1 MYENRRKPGRM
12 GPFVEGYR
20 SRLLSLGYTPGT
32 VGGQLK
38 ALGQI
43 GRWMQAEGVESA
55 QLDEAQIE
63 LFLSLH
69 RAEGHSRVPS
79 LRSFVALLEYLR
91 DEHVIAP
98 VASAPLTAFEE
109 LVGSYR
115 EWLSGERGLA
125 PSTVLRYENLARRF
139 LREHASGADGVDI
152 RALTGLVVSG
162 FVLAECAR
170 VSRGAVKGRITELR
184 SLLRFLYL
192 RGLTPMALAPAV
204 PAVAGWRDT
213 AIPQT
218 LTAADVQALID
229 SCDRSRTAGIR
240 DFAILVMVAR
250 LGLRSV
256 EVARMQLGDVDWRA
270 GEVLIRGK
278 GRRLDR
284 LPLPVEVG
292 QALATYLQDAR
303 PHIEDRAVFVTCRPP
318 RRGIRPDLV
327 KTVVRQACVRCGLP
341 PVGAHR
347 LRHAV
352 ATEMLSKGASLIAIS
367 AVLRH
372 QDLAT
377 TAIYAK
383 VDLGGLRTIAH
394 PWPGALR

>member
-1 MYENRRKPGRM
+1 M

-20 SRLLSLGYTPGT
+20 SRLLCMGYTPGT
-32 VGGQLK
+32 VEGQLK

-43 GRWMQAEGVESA
+43 GRWMQAKGLESA

-63 LFLSLH
+63 LFLSSR
-69 RAEGHSRVPS
+69 RAEGHPRVPE
-79 LRSFVALLEYLR
+79 LAELCCPTGIPQERA
-91 DEHVIAP
+91 VIVP
-98 VASAPLTAFEE
+98 VAGAPLTVFEE

-115 EWLSGERGLA
+115 EWLSGEMGLA

-139 LREHASGADGVDI
+139 LREHASGADGVDV

-170 VSRGAVKGRITELR
+170 VSRGAVKGRITELW

-192 RGLTPMALAPAV
+192 RELTPMALAPAV

-218 LTAADVQALID
+218 LTATDVQTLID

-284 LPLPVEVG
+284 LPVEVG

-327 KTVVRQACVRCGLP
+327 KTVVRHACVRCGLP
-341 PVGAHR
+341 PVGAHG

-383 VDLGGLRTIAH
+383 VDIGGLRTIAQ